1 MRARLWAWT
10 CRQETSCCGPEGG
23 EGCTWIALA
32 GLGSLR
38 RELIFFLEGDVQA
51 YGMARLL
58 ATNYAGRP
66 KAELRARLRKG
77 GLCHELVVPGGDW
90 YRQVERFAIEAK
102 ADPVVRA
109 I

>member
-1 MRARLWAWT
+1 
-10 CRQETSCCGPEGG
+10 
-23 EGCTWIALA
+23 
-32 GLGSLR
+32 
-38 RELIFFLEGDVQA
+38 
-51 YGMARLL
+51 MARLL